1 MILLNDNDL
10 CLISGG
16 KDSTEVTKNL
26 KKSKQECKQDIW
38 SACKEF
44 FWDGCTIIAETGKW
58 VTSLSVAVC
67 AVGYCFGTAGLMPDF
82 LRKMMDQATK
92 IPEQLVP
99 IDL

>member
-16 KDSTEVTKNL
+16 KNSTEVTRNL

-44 FWDGCTIIAETGKW
+44 FWDGCTIIAETVKYSGVLW
-58 VTSLSVAVC
+58 VTARAIRL
-67 AVGYCFGTAGLMPDF
+67 P
-82 LRKMMDQATK
+82 KMKQNSDLLKWLFDKATSN
-92 IPEQLVP
+92 
-99 IDL
+99 

>member
-16 KDSTEVTKNL
+16 KNSTEVTRNL

-44 FWDGCTIIAETGKW
+44 FWDGCTIIAETVKYSGTIWVLCAALGLAKSPSDISKW
-58 VTSLSVAVC
+58 LFEKAKP
-67 AVGYCFGTAGLMPDF
+67 A
-82 LRKMMDQATK
+82 
-92 IPEQLVP
+92 P
-99 IDL
+99 ISTV